1 VTPEVPFR
9 FDVSLIDTAPG
20 SAKKQIRDV
29 PGIQPLPLGD
39 LGRRFVLL
47 RAADQ
52 GGTNWSQLFEN
63 LLFEDWTHI
72 HSGREI
78 SFSTGESALAAH
90 MDEIGEGLSSSGSLM
105 KISPFPAE
113 CIRRDHALRLE
124 LVVTHGT
131 TKVDLTQRCHGWP
144 PLSSELRRNERE
156 YLCHNF
162 QNFFFGGISALLR
175 LWVDCIFSHRKNRDR
190 LPTPATWSLMLIN
203 LLPDFFAVHNSTD
216 RVAAYLRYFE
226 NHRRFLEAYWH
237 NYVLDPAGPHF
248 LEVVRSAALASR
260 VDLRTMLERIDVV
273 SLARNTEEQ
282 CRALLNVDTDIDVV
296 LMVGVGAANAG
307 ELVVDGKGIAFV
319 CLEHFTS
326 ITNPETQ
333 GLGLDPELIP
343 LWLAHEIAHTVRY
356 TSPTSRSE
364 LRQLIE
370 DAGGYYSY
378 WETGRRASLRELMLN
393 EGLAT
398 HASRI
403 ISPGHAAWEY
413 YGYTRREY
421 ASVRELE
428 PLMTRSLTADLDRAG
443 LGLRLRYLS
452 GGMSD
457 DARTVDRHIFPERAG
472 YFLGARMVEAAVNA
486 RGLSWAIR
494 ASAGEITSIASSA
507 AASA

>member
-1 VTPEVPFR
+1 MLR
-9 FDVSLIDTAPG
+9 VSG
-20 SAKKQIRDV
+20 
-29 PGIQPLPLGD
+29 
-39 LGRRFVLL
+39 
-47 RAADQ
+47 
-52 GGTNWSQLFEN
+52 
-63 LLFEDWTHI
+63 
-72 HSGREI
+72 
-78 SFSTGESALAAH
+78 
-90 MDEIGEGLSSSGSLM
+90 
-105 KISPFPAE
+105 
-113 CIRRDHALRLE
+113 
-124 LVVTHGT
+124 
-131 TKVDLTQRCHGWP
+131 
-144 PLSSELRRNERE
+144 
-156 YLCHNF
+156 
-162 QNFFFGGISALLR
+162 
-175 LWVDCIFSHRKNRDR
+175 DCIFSHRK
-190 LPTPATWSLMLIN
+190 TAIGSSPANWSLMLIN

-248 LEVVRSAALASR
+248 MEVVRSAALASR

-282 CRALLNVDTDIDVV
+282 CRTLLEVDNDLDVY

-307 ELVVDGKGIAFV
+307 ELVIDGKGVAFV

-326 ITNPETQ
+326 VTNPETQ

-364 LRQLIE
+364 MKQLVDE
-370 DAGGYYSY
+370 TGGYYSY
-378 WETGRRASLRELMLN
+378 WETGRRTSLRELMIN
-393 EGLAT
+393 EGLAI
-398 HASRI
+398 HASRA

-421 ASVRELE
+421 AGVRELE
-428 PLMTRSLTADLDRAG
+428 PLMMRSIGAELDRAG

-457 DARTVDRHIFPERAG
+457 DARTVDRHVFPERSG
-472 YFLGARMVEAAVNA
+472 YFLGVKMTEQAVNS

-494 ASAGEITSIASSA
+494 ASASEITSISSSA